1 MNLVKWGGSLITDK
15 AAAKPTPQRERITAL
30 AAALAA
36 SDASAVLVHGA
47 GSFGHP
53 LAKRFGLAQGS
64 DGSPEQAAAVV
75 RTRQQVRTLNALV
88 CEALAAA
95 GLEPVPILPSQAL
108 RTAGSQ
114 TIIDFPAA
122 SFEAALEAGR
132 LPVTCGDVTDDNSQ
146 GVAILSGDTLMV
158 ALARALRPQRA
169 LFVINHPGVMDR
181 DPAEPGAQLVGVER
195 LCYVVVGAGLQA
207 RDDIV
212 AVRPGRDHDYRHVAD
227 PADPPADLE
236 PVDARQHDVDQ
247 DDVAGIGG
255 EHVEC
260 RLAALGL
267 VDLVALLLEDHPHG
281 CSDPLIVLDD
291 QDAGTHTGNRAPN
304 GGSLH

>member
-36 SDASAVLVHGA
+36 SDAPAVLVHGA

-114 TIIDFPAA
+114 TII
-122 SFEAALEAGR
+122 EAALEAGH
-132 LPVTCGDVTDDNSQ
+132 LPVTCGDVTDDDSQ
-146 GVAILSGDTLMV
+146 GIAILSGDTLMV

-181 DPAEPGAQLVGVER
+181 DPAEPGAKLIAQLGGDARTAMRIQRMDVPGADVTGGMWGKLEAAAAIAR
-195 LCYVVVGAGLQA
+195 ECECRIIGAGGFAAALA
-207 RDDIV
+207 
-212 AVRPGRDHDYRHVAD
+212 GD
-227 PADPPADLE
+227 PA
-236 PVDARQHDVDQ
+236 
-247 DDVAGIGG
+247 GT
-255 EHVEC
+255 
-260 RLAALGL
+260 L
-267 VDLVALLLEDHPHG
+267 VLP
-281 CSDPLIVLDD
+281 
-291 QDAGTHTGNRAPN
+291 
-304 GGSLH
+304 